1 MARKAPPATRA
12 SEGRGLGH
20 WMRRVLRELD
30 RVGERLDPE
39 PVHKLRVAL
48 RQSRSLVDVLSE
60 IDPDPSWSD
69 VKKAAKKLFQRLG
82 DLRDGQVMGA
92 WLETLAKGRKKNA
105 LVRELLDDLERRE
118 KKLKARAR
126 RAAGSFDRS
135 AWKQWLARFA
145 ARNRGRAPSVEAFR
159 YVALV
164 RWRDAKRLHAKAV
177 RGAPR
182 ETWHELRIA
191 LKRFRYVVES
201 FLADSFSRW
210 VDDLKRLQD
219 LLGEI
224 HDLDVLQDLVIQKTS
239 SHAGSRSNLLVRID
253 EARASREA
261 EYRDRTRSRP
271 SLWAAWRRELPPEHS
286 LRDAALA
293 QLEAWARRLTP
304 GFERTA
310 RLRGA
315 ALEVLDALAR
325 AGIAIARDDSRQRT
339 IVEAAAL
346 LQGIGAERSR
356 NGVEPDAWKMVRS
369 LEPPLG
375 WTSDDVQAV
384 ACALREEPRVAAGKK
399 IRMEGL
405 PAGVAREARAT
416 AVLLSVAR
424 TLARNDVDVSRVTVT
439 TEGDLLRFDVLDP
452 EDGRVLASAT
462 APRAELETEAE
473 KTEKRRSEEEFT
485 TEARRG
491 REDGKKGP

>member
-1 MARKAPPATRA
+1 MARKAPPPKRA

-82 DLRDGQVMGA
+82 DLRDGQVMAG
-92 WLETLAKGRKKNA
+92 WLQTLAKGKRKNA
-105 LVRELLDDLERRE
+105 LVRELLGDLERRE
-118 KKLKARAR
+118 KRLKTRAR

-135 AWKQWLARFA
+135 AWKQWLGRFA
-145 ARNRGRAPSVEAFR
+145 ARTRGRAPSIEAFR
-159 YVALV
+159 YLALV
-164 RWRDAKRLHAKAV
+164 RWRDAKRLHAKAI

-201 FLADSFSRW
+201 FLAESFSKW
-210 VDDLKRLQD
+210 TDDLKRLQD

-224 HDLDVLQDLVIQKTS
+224 HDLDVLQDLVIEKTS
-239 SHAGSRSNLLVRID
+239 SHAGSRSSLLERID

-261 EYRDRTRSRP
+261 EYRERTRSRP
-271 SLWAAWRRELPPEHS
+271 SLWASWRRELPAEHL
-286 LRDAALA
+286 LRNAALA
-293 QLEAWARRLTP
+293 RLEAWARRLTP

-315 ALEVLDALAR
+315 ALEVIDALAR
-325 AGIAIARDDSRQRT
+325 AGIAVASDHPRQRT
-339 IVEAAAL
+339 IIEAAAL

-356 NGVEPDAWKMVRS
+356 NGVELDAWKMVRS

-384 ACALREEPRVAAGKK
+384 ARALREEPRVAAGKQV
-399 IRMEGL
+399 RTSGL
-405 PAGVAREARAT
+405 PADVVREATVT
-416 AVLLSVAR
+416 AVLLGVAR
-424 TLARNDVDVSRVTVT
+424 ALSRRVDVSKVSVTG
-439 TEGDLLRFDVLDP
+439 EGDLLRFDALDP
-452 EDGRVLASAT
+452 DDGRVLASAT
-462 APRAELETEAE
+462 APRGELEPETEE
-473 KTEKRRSEEEFT
+473 R
-485 TEARRG
+485 
-491 REDGKKGP
+491 